1 MEIKDKNNVQ
11 VSRKLFSNS
20 IYGPRIPYR
29 IVMHLSTL
37 NVKRKTK
44 KKKCNGVLRKI
55 GTQDR

>member
-44 KKKCNGVLRKI
+44 KKKM
-55 GTQDR
+55 